1 MNRYAKYL
9 KLLDVVDSS
18 RYLWCTFTRIKA
30 TNVVMHSSDVLP
42 ITDEFFRRILARE
55 KRLRQGAAV
64 DG

>member
-1 MNRYAKYL
+1 
-9 KLLDVVDSS
+9 
-18 RYLWCTFTRIKA
+18 
-30 TNVVMHSSDVLP
+30 MHSSDVLP